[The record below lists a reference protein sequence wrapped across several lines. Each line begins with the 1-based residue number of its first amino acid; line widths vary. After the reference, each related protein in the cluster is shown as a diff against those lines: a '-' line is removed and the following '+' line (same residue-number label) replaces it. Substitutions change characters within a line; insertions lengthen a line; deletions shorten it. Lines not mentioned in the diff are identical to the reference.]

1 VILVMLLVAVAAT
14 TMALMLFNGG
24 FSPITSFQVTQMIYL
39 QFGIVLAIVMS
50 FALASPARIDDAVS
64 ALRAGATFVA
74 CWGILQVICFYTG
87 IPYPSF
93 LFNNSTSHFADMYDQ
108 RALNLIRIASVGT
121 EPSVMAS
128 SLMIFGTFGATL
140 LTVEPRLRTRA
151 MVVPVA
157 ITLLVVVASTSSV
170 GYFGLAMLALLLGV
184 RRPGLVVLGL
194 LIGSIGLVVTVILLP
209 KFGEALYLVTFAKS
223 NSFSYMQRTTSMMEA
238 LDLFWR
244 SPWVGW
250 GWGSYSSLNSLL
262 HWLANTGL
270 VGTSVFLLAYLA
282 PLAASIG
289 ARSAGAAAAHW
300 KLSAYALGMENA
312 TIVCLAMSVVSG
324 FKFVSPDIWCLWAL
338 TIAVASCLRCAV
350 QSGQRGVVRRLALTS
365 ASV

>member
-1 VILVMLLVAVAAT
+1 
-14 TMALMLFNGG
+14 
-24 FSPITSFQVTQMIYL
+24 
-39 QFGIVLAIVMS
+39 
-50 FALASPARIDDAVS
+50 LASPARIDDAVS

-128 SLMIFGTFGATL
+128 SLLIFGTFGATL

-157 ITLLVVVASTSSV
+157 LTLLVVLASTSSV
-170 GYFGLAMLALLLGV
+170 GYFGLAMLALLLGL
-184 RRPGLVVLGL
+184 RRPGLVIFGV
-194 LIGSIGLVVTVILLP
+194 LIGSIGLLVTVIVLP
-209 KFGEALYLVTFAKS
+209 KFGEALYVMTLGKS
-223 NSFSYMQRTTSMMEA
+223 SSFSYMERTTSMLQA
-238 LDLFWR
+238 IDLFWR

-250 GWGSYSSLNSLL
+250 GWGTYSSLNSVL

-270 VGTSVFLLAYLA
+270 VGTAVFLLAYLA
-282 PLAASIG
+282 PLGASIG
-289 ARSAGAAAAHW
+289 ARSAVAAAGHW
-300 KLSAYALGMENA
+300 KLSAYAMGMENA

-324 FKFVSPDIWCLWAL
+324 FKFVSPDIWCLWAM
-338 TIAVASCLRCAV
+338 TIAVASCLRCA
-350 QSGQRGVVRRLALTS
+350 GQAGEVGMARRLALTS
-365 ASV
+365 ASL